1 METPMSAQEEAL
13 PIDRTQR
20 LRRGLRKP
28 MLRPGPSRLRSMID
42 DAKVELIPMKS
53 LERAVT
59 ELVPNSHVSM
69 TCSPAKTIEATLDET
84 AALVAAGHIVSPHI
98 SARMVRT
105 PEHLAAIRQRLVEI
119 GVREIFVVG
128 GDANEPGC
136 YFDAIEFIAAFI
148 EHDDADD
155 NGPRQVDHIGYT
167 SYPDTHP
174 FITNEQLHDA
184 LHAKQRLIL
193 DSGRTAHVSTQMCF
207 SADQI
212 RTWLRAERASGFTVP
227 VHLGIPGVIDRTKL
241 MTMGVRLGV
250 GTSLRY
256 LTKNKKAL
264 GKMMT
269 QRSFEPDQL
278 LKPLAGDLA
287 ELGIEGI
294 HLYTFNQVAATEAW
308 RSKTLA

>member
-1 METPMSAQEEAL
+1 MSAQEVTV
-13 PIDRTQR
+13 PSNTSSPGNR
-20 LRRGLRKP
+20 LRRTLRRP
-28 MLRPGPSRLRSMID
+28 LLEPGPSRLRSMIEA
-42 DAKVELIPMKS
+42 AKVELIPMKS
-53 LERAVT
+53 LERAMT
-59 ELVPNSHVSM
+59 ELVAGSQISM
-69 TCSPAKTIEATLDET
+69 TCSPAKSIEATLDET
-84 AALVAAGHIVSPHI
+84 AVLVAAGHNVTPHI
-98 SARMVRT
+98 AARMVQT
-105 PEHLAAIRQRLVEI
+105 PDHLTAIRQRLVEI

-128 GDANEPGC
+128 GDAAEPGC
-136 YFDAIEFIAAFI
+136 YFDAVEFIAAFI
-148 EHDDADD
+148 EHDDADGRD
-155 NGPRQVDHIGYT
+155 RRQVDHIGYT
-167 SYPDTHP
+167 SYPDAHP

-227 VHLGIPGVIDRTKL
+227 VHLGVPGVIDKSKL
-241 MTMGVRLGV
+241 LTMGVRLGV

-256 LTKNKKAL
+256 LTKNRKAL

-278 LKPLAGDLA
+278 LRPLAGDLID
-287 ELGIEGI
+287 LGIEGI

-308 RSKTLA
+308 RSTTLAE

>member
-1 METPMSAQEEAL
+1 MTAQ
-13 PIDRTQR
+13 PT
-20 LRRGLRKP
+20 
-28 MLRPGPSRLRSMID
+28 
-42 DAKVELIPMKS
+42 
-53 LERAVT
+53 
-59 ELVPNSHVSM
+59 
-69 TCSPAKTIEATLDET
+69 
-84 AALVAAGHIVSPHI
+84 ALVISDDGAAVVISPEGT
-98 SARMVRT
+98 AR
-105 PEHLAAIRQRLVEI
+105 HLDPRAAATGLQTVESEEQPRWVWWNKDTARRLVEI

-128 GDANEPGC
+128 GDADEPGC
-136 YFDAIEFIAAFI
+136 YFDAIEFISAFI

-155 NGPRQVDHIGYT
+155 SGPRQVDHIGYT

-308 RSKTLA
+308 RSKILA

>member
-1 METPMSAQEEAL
+1 MSAQEVTL
-13 PIDRTQR
+13 PPSASQR
-20 LRRGLRKP
+20 MRRKLKRP
-28 MLRPGPSRLRSMID
+28 LLRPGPSQLRSMIEA
-42 DAKVELIPMKS
+42 AKIELIPMKS

-59 ELVPNSHVSM
+59 ELIPNSRISM
-69 TCSPAKTIEATLDET
+69 TCSPAKTIETTLDET
-84 AALVAAGHIVSPHI
+84 AALVAAGHVVIPHI
-98 SARMVRT
+98 SARMVQT
-105 PEHLAAIRQRLVEI
+105 PAHLAAIRQRLVDV

-128 GDANEPGC
+128 GDADEPGC
-136 YFDAIEFIAAFI
+136 YFDAIEFIAAFVA
-148 EHDDADD
+148 HDDAD
-155 NGPRQVDHIGYT
+155 GREQRQVDHIGYT

-174 FITNEQLHDA
+174 FITSKQLHDA
-184 LHAKQRLIL
+184 LHAKQKLIV

-212 RTWLRAERASGFTVP
+212 RTWLRAERSAGLTVP
-227 VHLGIPGVIDRTKL
+227 VHLGVPGVIDRTKL

-256 LTKNKKAL
+256 LSKNKKAL

-278 LKPLAGDLA
+278 LKPLANDLV

-294 HLYTFNQVAATEAW
+294 HLYTFNQVEATERW
-308 RSKTLA
+308 RSQTLA